1 MIRLRTLL
9 ALSSLLTAL
18 AAVSCSTAAAD
29 TTGVVAYAASS
40 TGSAHA
46 ASADG
51 THVPSHRGRA
61 KSSCRVSST
70 SKRRVHRSSK
80 SRCAA
85 ATRHAKAKKPIAPR
99 TALTPSSAKSAAE
112 AAAKEAATIA
122 NVLATPC
129 QNTQL
134 TPEPAN
140 LPLVRAAVLCLI
152 NTERAQNGREPL
164 QPDPRLEAAAE
175 SHGKEM
181 LAVDYFAHV
190 APSGET
196 PVERVRATGYIPN
209 SEVGYVIGE
218 NLAWGTLTLSTPEAI
233 VKAWIASPEH
243 LANILEAKY
252 QQTGIDVE
260 PEVPTALAEG
270 VQGALYTQEFG
281 VIVH

>member
-1 MIRLRTLL
+1 LL
-9 ALSSLLTAL
+9 GAL
-18 AAVSCSTAAAD
+18 AVAGGSAD
-29 TTGVVAYAASS
+29 FAGASPVVAYTA
-40 TGSAHA
+40 TAHA
-46 ASADG
+46 RARVAG
-51 THVPSHRGRA
+51 ARATHSPARPRRA
-61 KSSCRVSST
+61 KASCRRGESATRRTRGASKT
-70 SKRRVHRSSK
+70 GCIASEHRLTPKKRRVAPKTS
-80 SRCAA
+80 AA
-85 ATRHAKAKKPIAPR
+85 AVASKGAAE
-99 TALTPSSAKSAAE
+99 SAAAQ
-112 AAAKEAATIA
+112 AARIA
-122 NVLATPC
+122 NVLAAPC

-140 LPLVRAAVLCLI
+140 LALVRAAVLCLV
-152 NTERAQNGREPL
+152 NLERAQNGRQPL
-164 QPDPRLEAAAE
+164 EPDPRLEVAAE

-181 LAVDYFAHV
+181 LAVDYFAHI

-196 PVERVRATGYIPN
+196 PVERISDTGYIPS

-260 PEVPTALAEG
+260 PEVPTTLAEG

-281 VIVH
+281 VIVE